1 MKEETLKGQKL
12 QGGQATETSQLDPPT
27 WSLAPCGQNG
37 DPKYMGSGIWSKD
50 GLPASILNF
59 LVSSLSPFP
68 RP

>member
-1 MKEETLKGQKL
+1 MKEETLKGLKL
-12 QGGQATETSQLDPPT
+12 QGDQTTQLDPPA
-27 WSLAPCGQNG
+27 WSPAPCRQNSV
-37 DPKYMGSGIWSKD
+37 PKYMGSGIWSKD